1 MFGFKLL
8 FIFNCVTLSDG
19 DSIHCAGRG
28 GFSKISS
35 EHVILSFKHFCVP
48 FSFFYCFYRLG
59 GAFMFWVCLSFKFWF
74 ESFQIV
80 DWRER
85 LAMQHMSSLF
95 TKEASGWRMCSQVVS
110 GIHFP

>member
-1 MFGFKLL
+1 
-8 FIFNCVTLSDG
+8 
-19 DSIHCAGRG
+19 
-28 GFSKISS
+28 
-35 EHVILSFKHFCVP
+35 
-48 FSFFYCFYRLG
+48 
-59 GAFMFWVCLSFKFWF
+59 MFWVCLSFKFWF

-95 TKEASGWRMCSQVVS
+95 SKEASGWRMCSQVVS